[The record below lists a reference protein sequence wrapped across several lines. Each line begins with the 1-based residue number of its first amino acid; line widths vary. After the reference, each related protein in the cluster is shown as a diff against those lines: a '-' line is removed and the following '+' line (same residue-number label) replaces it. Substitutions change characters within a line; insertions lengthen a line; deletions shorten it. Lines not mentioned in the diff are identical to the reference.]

1 MHYLVNHNL
10 SILTQTTPH
19 NIVAKAVEVYTDTQ
33 LRNVS

>member
-10 SILTQTTPH
+10 LILTQTTPH
-19 NIVAKAVEVYTDTQ
+19 NIAAKVVEVYTNTQ